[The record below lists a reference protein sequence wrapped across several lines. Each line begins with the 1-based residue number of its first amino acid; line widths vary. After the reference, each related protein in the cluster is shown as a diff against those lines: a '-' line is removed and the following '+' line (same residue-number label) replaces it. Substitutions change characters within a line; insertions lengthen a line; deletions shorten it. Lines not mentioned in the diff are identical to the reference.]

1 VRSLVLLVFAA
12 CAVEPTGG
20 TAPLFAPAKDRQ
32 SPQARV
38 TYADSVN
45 VGSESTEWVPA
56 GYRGDG
62 RLRDGSPGSV
72 ELSNEYQG
80 SFCGVNAN
88 IGTGLNGQS
97 TQFTFDPDQNW
108 SAALPASCHPA
119 RSIAIYLNGPTQP
132 PGYSRQH
139 RYFPSLGS
147 MAAGDTLIKGWND
160 GTGAELGVNLWF
172 DDAYQPASSPR
183 WIRLPNVLDEFGSSV
198 RQWRIETRGS
208 HRAMGFVKGP
218 GKNAGLVPTGVTYYL
233 PFALTIT
240 EVPPPFPTFP

>member
-1 VRSLVLLVFAA
+1 M
-12 CAVEPTGG
+12 
-20 TAPLFAPAKDRQ
+20 
-32 SPQARV
+32 

-45 VGSESTEWVPA
+45 VGTENTPEWVPA

-62 RLRDGSPGSV
+62 RLRDGSPGGV
-72 ELSNEYQG
+72 DLSSEYQG

-88 IGTGLNGQS
+88 IGTGLNGQT

-108 SAALPASCHPA
+108 SATLPASCHPA

-147 MAAGDTLIKGWND
+147 MAAGDTLIKAWND
-160 GTGAELGVNLWF
+160 GTAAELGVNLWF
-172 DDAYQPASSPR
+172 DGAYPPASSPR
-183 WIRLPNVLDEFGSSV
+183 WIRLPNVLDEFGRSV
-198 RQWRIETRGS
+198 RQWRIETSGS

-218 GKNAGLVPTGVTYYL
+218 GKKAGLVPTGITYYL